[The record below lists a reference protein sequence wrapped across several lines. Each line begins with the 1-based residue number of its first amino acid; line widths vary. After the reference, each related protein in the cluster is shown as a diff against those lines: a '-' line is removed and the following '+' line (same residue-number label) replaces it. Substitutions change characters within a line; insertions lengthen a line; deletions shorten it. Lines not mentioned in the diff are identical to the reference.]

1 MDGFAFHIS
10 GFSIA
15 MILGVGG
22 CQKLV
27 QLKWIHRTGLGSFR
41 PAARQQ
47 TDGFPNSEASSLGRR
62 VPFGIGRVFLVVSA
76 EQAQNFGA
84 QFVVTIALLV

>member
-1 MDGFAFHIS
+1 
-10 GFSIA
+10 

-47 TDGFPNSEASSLGRR
+47 TDGFPNSEASSL
-62 VPFGIGRVFLVVSA
+62 
-76 EQAQNFGA
+76 
-84 QFVVTIALLV
+84 